1 MILML
6 ALLLSI
12 AAWASRGF
20 PEPFT
25 VTQPDGSQLT
35 VVLLGDEQ
43 HHWLQTTDGVM
54 VVNTGQGFFVAE
66 IDDRGQLRSSSALA
80 HEPSF
85 RSQTERSAIFLQ
97 QERKDSFH
105 QQTAKPHTR
114 AAIDNSASPYLPHK
128 GSPRIL
134 VILAGFQDVPFTLNN
149 PIQSFEQFLNGEEQA
164 DLGHKEN
171 KNTNSVK
178 NYFKAISQGQF
189 TPQIDLAGPV
199 TVSQNMA
206 YYGAHENVTALA
218 QEAVALV
225 DGQVDFSQYDND
237 GDGTVEAVCIIYA
250 GYGENIGAPSDA
262 IWAKTT
268 VASVNTG
275 DGVKIGRFSL
285 SSELNGSG
293 PEAFSDGIPWIS
305 GIGVFVHELSHAMG
319 LPDMYP
325 VSENSKALNNQ
336 CMECWDLMDMGEFV
350 GNGYTPAPY
359 IAWEQETM
367 GWTEITELKDSQNGL
382 TLMPLV
388 EGGRAYKFGNGA
400 DPEEFIVVENIQR
413 RGLHAKAYGH
423 GLLVYHVAYKSSSV
437 NMGDYPNDVAGNPRV
452 TVVPADGLL
461 LSYNQVE
468 GKGYGGTYT
477 QKEYQQHHAG
487 DLFPGT
493 SSVTQLTDEMAL
505 PNYCFYNG
513 STKTGFSL
521 QNINEDTE
529 TGLVTFDFV
538 KEGASGIFA
547 TPQDL
552 TSPKPV
558 YSLDGR
564 CLGTDIHSLPRGLY
578 IRNGQKLIEITGGQE
593 CCAI

>member
-1 MILML
+1 MV
-6 ALLLSI
+6 ALLLAT

-25 VTQPDGSQLT
+25 VTQPDGSQIT

-54 VVNTGQGFFVAE
+54 VVNTGRGYFVAE
-66 IDDRGQLRSSSALA
+66 VDDQGRLRASSVLA
-80 HEPSF
+80 HEAKLRLESETAVIS
-85 RSQTERSAIFLQ
+85 RQ
-97 QERKDSFH
+97 QERRELFR
-105 QQTAKPHTR
+105 QQSAHGQHR
-114 AAIDNSASPYLPHK
+114 AAIATPSSPYLPHQ

-134 VILAGFQDVPFTLNN
+134 VILAAFQDVPFTVGN
-149 PIQSFEQFLNGEEQA
+149 PQQSFGQFLSGEEQA
-164 DLGHKEN
+164 DLGHKED
-171 KNTNSVK
+171 KNTNSVM
-178 NYFKAISQGQF
+178 NYFKAVSQGQF

-206 YYGAHENVTALA
+206 YYGADENVTALA
-218 QEAVALV
+218 QEAVEQL

-237 GDGTVEAVCIIYA
+237 GDGTVEAVYIIHA

-262 IWAKTT
+262 LWAKTT
-268 VASVNTG
+268 TASVNTA
-275 DGVKIGRFSL
+275 DGVKIGRFCL

-293 PEAFSDGIPWIS
+293 PEAFSDGIPWIN

-325 VSENSKALNNQ
+325 VSESSKALNNQ
-336 CMECWDLMDMGEFV
+336 CMECWDLMDMGEYV
-350 GNGYTPAPY
+350 SNGYTPAPY
-359 IAWEQETM
+359 TAWEQETM
-367 GWTEITELKDSQNGL
+367 GWLEITELKESQEGL
-382 TLMPLV
+382 TLKPVV
-388 EGGRAYKFGNGA
+388 EGGKAYKFGNGA

-437 NMGDYPNDVAGNPRV
+437 NMGDYPNDVAGKPRM

-468 GKGYGGTYT
+468 GRGYGGTYT

-487 DLFPGT
+487 DPFPGT
-493 SSVTQLTDEMAL
+493 SNVTQLTDEMAL

-513 STKTGFSL
+513 STQTGFSL
-521 QNINEDTE
+521 QNIKEDTE
-529 TGLVTFDFV
+529 TGNVTFDFV
-538 KEGASGIFA
+538 REGTLGISVN
-547 TPQDL
+547 TQD
-552 TSPKPV
+552 SNAHQPI

-564 CLGTDIHSLPRGLY
+564 YVGTDIHRLPRGLY
-578 IRNGQKLIEITGGQE
+578 IRNGQKLHK
-593 CCAI
+593 